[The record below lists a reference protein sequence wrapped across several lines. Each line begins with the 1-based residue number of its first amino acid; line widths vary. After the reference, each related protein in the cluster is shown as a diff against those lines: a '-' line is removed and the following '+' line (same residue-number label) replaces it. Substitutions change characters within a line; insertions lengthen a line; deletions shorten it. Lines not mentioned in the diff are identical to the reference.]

1 MFRNI
6 ADDEKEHVKTMKACR
21 DYSIVSDLAERKLA
35 SRGAAKEGSG
45 ANGAAPQAVS
55 PLPAKAGN
63 GAGPPLPI
71 KNMDT
76 SQLE

>member
-21 DYSIVSDLAERKLA
+21 DYSIVSDLAQRKLA
-35 SRGAAKEGSG
+35 ARGAPGGNG
-45 ANGAAPQAVS
+45 ANGAAAPAVS
-55 PLPAKAGN
+55 PVPASAGN
-63 GAGPPLPI
+63 GAAPV

>member
-35 SRGAAKEGSG
+35 SRGAVKDGG
-45 ANGAAPQAVS
+45 ANGVAPQAVS

-63 GAGPPLPI
+63 GAGPLPI

>member
-21 DYSIVSDLAERKLA
+21 DYSIVSDLAQRKLA
-35 SRGAAKEGSG
+35 SKGAADGG
-45 ANGAAPQAVS
+45 VNNAAAQAVS
-55 PLPAKAGN
+55 PVPAKSGN
-63 GAGPPLPI
+63 GAGPAAV